1 MSDYDKIKIASTPF
15 AGLDRISNHLTYHT
29 RRQEVIAGNL
39 ANIDTPGYR
48 SRDLV
53 FHEQFTAQVRDGEMI
68 RDMEHREEMV
78 TWDDEVPDQDGNT
91 VSLERQMAR
100 TAANT
105 LRYETLSEMLSR
117 KFTMLRYGASD
128 GKR

>member
-1 MSDYDKIKIASTPF
+1 MAQFDKLHLGKTPF
-15 AGLDRISNHLTYHT
+15 VGLDRLSHHLTYHS

-39 ANIDTPGYR
+39 ANLDTPGYR

-53 FHEQFTAQVRDGEMI
+53 FHEQLNAQIRDGEWVG
-68 RDMEHREEMV
+68 DMEHREEMV

-105 LRYETLSEMLSR
+105 LRYETISQLLSR
-117 KFTMLRYGASD
+117 KLTMLRYGAKD
-128 GKR
+128 GKQ